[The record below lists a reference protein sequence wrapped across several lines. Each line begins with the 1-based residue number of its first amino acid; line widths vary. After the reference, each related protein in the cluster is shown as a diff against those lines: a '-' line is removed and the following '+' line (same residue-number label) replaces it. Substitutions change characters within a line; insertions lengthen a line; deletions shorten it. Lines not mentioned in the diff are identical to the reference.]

1 MKTIINTPF
10 IPTYQVNRKL
20 VDKSDSLRTE
30 EEKRNFKTKNV
41 IVMSLDDSKFF
52 YVHNCKTTK
61 EMWDNIEMIN
71 EVSPSV
77 EQEEMN
83 TRGEKDEYTTFKC
96 FSKFRNIRNY
106 IGKFVSTN
114 V

>member
-1 MKTIINTPF
+1 
-10 IPTYQVNRKL
+10 
-20 VDKSDSLRTE
+20 
-30 EEKRNFKTKNV
+30 
-41 IVMSLDDSKFF
+41 
-52 YVHNCKTTK
+52 
-61 EMWDNIEMIN
+61 MIN

-106 IGKFVSTN
+106 IGKFVSN
-114 V
+114 QCLIVKNWKFNPIIKSKDRGAFMNFRKNQERRKS